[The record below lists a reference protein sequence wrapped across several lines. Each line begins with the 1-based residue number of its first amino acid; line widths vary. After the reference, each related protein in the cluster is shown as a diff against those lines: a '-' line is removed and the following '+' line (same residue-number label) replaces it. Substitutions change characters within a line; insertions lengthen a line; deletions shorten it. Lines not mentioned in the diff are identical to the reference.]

1 MKYSKDLPSYTRGE
15 ERFSAISHIA
25 GGGLAIA
32 GFVVGLVLACIYSN
46 LYGIFSMLAFGIS
59 MIIMYTMS
67 AIYHF
72 LHINK
77 AKKVFRIFD
86 HCSIFFLIAGTYTP
100 YCLITLREANPVV
113 GWVLFSIV
121 WGCAILGVVGNA
133 INMHHPVIKTLS
145 MIAYIAMGWC
155 VILEIGTLLSNLEF
169 MGFLLLLLGG
179 VSYTIGAIFY
189 GFGKKAKYIHSVWH
203 LFVLAGSILHFFSVL
218 LYVIL

>member
-1 MKYSKDLPSYTRGE
+1 MKYSKELPSYTRGE

-25 GGGLAIA
+25 GGGLAVA

-46 LYGIFSMLAFGIS
+46 GYGIASMLVFGIS

-72 LHINK
+72 LHVNR

-100 YCLITLREANPVV
+100 YCLITLREVNPLIGWLLFGVV
-113 GWVLFSIV
+113 WA
-121 WGCAILGVVGNA
+121 CAVLGVIGNA
-133 INMHHPVIKTLS
+133 INMHHPVIKKLS

-155 VILEIGTLLSNLEF
+155 VILEIGTLLSNLAF
-169 MGFLLLLLGG
+169 GGFLLLLLGG
-179 VSYTIGAIFY
+179 VSYTIGAVFY

-203 LFVLAGSILHFFSVL
+203 LFVLIGSILHYLSVL

>member
-32 GFVVGLVLACIYSN
+32 GFVVGLVLACIYSD

-72 LHINK
+72 LHVNR
-77 AKKVFRIFD
+77 AKKIFRIFD

-100 YCLITLREANPVV
+100 YCLITLREVNPLV
-113 GWVLFSIV
+113 GWLLFSIV
-121 WGCAILGVVGNA
+121 SSSHPKSILMF
-133 INMHHPVIKTLS
+133 IVISSTSTSIDSMLNSFVIESIASQYCLS
-145 MIAYIAMGWC
+145 M
-155 VILEIGTLLSNLEF
+155 T
-169 MGFLLLLLGG
+169 
-179 VSYTIGAIFY
+179 
-189 GFGKKAKYIHSVWH
+189 
-203 LFVLAGSILHFFSVL
+203 FFSSSSFQIGLNL
-218 LYVIL
+218 LTASSVTIETTSKHFTKLITQPPITLWLIGLNRGM